1 MDENQGNKSLS
12 RAQKTGFVLLLIF
25 GILAFGLG
33 MLQMRNTI
41 FSPFAINLGKL
52 AGGQEGLFT
61 DEQTRLQSIDTDHDG
76 LNDWEELNFYQ
87 TSPYLTDTDSDT
99 ISDKKEIEQGTNPL
113 CPEGEVCESSEA
125 MQVTTTTQPMTS
137 PLTEQGLTPLEIL
150 GGTSAT
156 GTAGASYAE
165 MLSAFQDPAKLRQML
180 LSSGEIKKESL
191 DKISDDELLK
201 MVSELLL
208 NQNQ

>member
-1 MDENQGNKSLS
+1 MDENQGQKSLS

-41 FSPFAINLGKL
+41 FSPFAIDLGKL
-52 AGGQEGLFT
+52 AGSQEGLFT
-61 DEQTRLQSIDTDHDG
+61 DEQTRLQSIDTDHDS

-87 TSPYLTDTDSDT
+87 TSPYLADTDSDK

-113 CPEGEVCESSEA
+113 CPEGEACETSEA
-125 MQVTTTTQPMTS
+125 MPVTTNTLMES
-137 PLTEQGLTPLEIL
+137 PLTEGGFTPLDIL
-150 GGTSAT
+150 TGTSAS
-156 GTAGASYAE
+156 GTEGAAYAE
-165 MLSAFQDPAKLRQML
+165 IMSSFQDPAKLRQML

-201 MVSELLL
+201 MVGELLL